1 METTLEL
8 YREHKR
14 FAPPIEIDDIMTEE
28 YKSMKYEFN
37 SFAGINES
45 LEEEVPTG
53 LEGKQEKDD

>member
-28 YKSMKYEFN
+28 YYFVYD
-37 SFAGINES
+37 I
-45 LEEEVPTG
+45 
-53 LEGKQEKDD
+53 